1 MSTFGQEGITKNT
14 RKRVQHS
21 CDYCRR
27 RKIKCDSAIV
37 PGNCCSNCAYI
48 GAECTHALPTKKRGP
63 KNPYVQELEE
73 RIRVMSEKLR
83 VKSFELQ
90 DQQENSLV
98 PLNGSTSTR
107 SLPSNPLSAVLS
119 PILSDDFARGQFFG
133 PSSGFT
139 LMKRAYDLKTEALND
154 YDISMHSLCQR
165 TQYWEMHPWEQAS
178 RDQQMPRY
186 EFPDTDLINSL
197 VSLYLVNVNIFF
209 PIIHPP
215 TLKRLVA
222 EEFHVRDQNFGAT
235 VLLVCALGSRYSD
248 DPRVLHTPGCQLS
261 SGHRWFSQLA
271 ILYLIGTPEPKAS
284 WLLVALGLRFCC
296 ELGLHRRKPDG
307 HTWTLEE
314 EQEKRAFWV
323 LVTLDKLTA
332 SFLGRPSAIHD
343 EDIDADLPQQLSD
356 EEWEDQ
362 EQSIEK
368 PSIVAA
374 FISYIR
380 LCDILDF
387 ALQTLYSTRK
397 SQLILG
403 LVGQDWREKVVYDLD
418 SSLNE
423 WINSLPNYL
432 RSDLGKQSRGIF
444 ALQSA
449 FLYTSYYHLQ
459 IYIHR
464 PFLSKPASGTLPS
477 LSICL
482 TAAKSC
488 ARVLG
493 CQQSGSLASLPHTQY
508 AAFAAGVILLFYLWA
523 NKRAG
528 ITIDQHREVQSVEIL
543 LRVLEQQE
551 TKFASAGRFWDML
564 TELKRGYDARG
575 GTDGLRSP
583 HSESTSWTGASG
595 NNVAENEAAKSE
607 HFEQQAEQ
615 ESTQLAIDVW
625 AKAPPGFTYNEWLY
639 YIEDM
644 GGMREA

>member
-1 MSTFGQEGITKNT
+1 
-14 RKRVQHS
+14 
-21 CDYCRR
+21 
-27 RKIKCDSAIV
+27 
-37 PGNCCSNCAYI
+37 
-48 GAECTHALPTKKRGP
+48 
-63 KNPYVQELEE
+63 
-73 RIRVMSEKLR
+73 MSEKLR

-90 DQQENSLV
+90 DQQENSVV
-98 PLNGSTSTR
+98 PLDGSTSTR

-119 PILSDDFARGQFFG
+119 PILSDGKSGLSGPDNELHSPPSVLCLDFARGQFFG

-197 VSLYLVNVNIFF
+197 VSLYLINVNIFF

-222 EEFHVRDQNFGAT
+222 EGLHVRDQNFGAT

-261 SGHRWFSQLA
+261 SGHRWFSQVKMIRESLFERPTLYNLQSICVWLA

-423 WINSLPNYL
+423 WINSLPNYHLHTSSISFETSLWDSSVTLNLSDGGKIL
-432 RSDLGKQSRGIF
+432 R
-444 ALQSA
+444 ASA
-449 FLYTSYYHLQ
+449 G
-459 IYIHR
+459 
-464 PFLSKPASGTLPS
+464 LSA
-477 LSICL
+477 IW
-482 TAAKSC
+482 
-488 ARVLG
+488 
-493 CQQSGSLASLPHTQY
+493 QSGIASTY
-508 AAFAAGVILLFYLWA
+508 TTFAAGVILLFYLWA

-583 HSESTSWTGASG
+583 HSESTIWTGASG
-595 NNVAENEAAKSE
+595 NNVAKNEAAKSE
-607 HFEQQAEQ
+607 RFGQQVEQ